1 VSLEWICYDIDKQKR
16 QVQRAA
22 TSLDCLLK
30 SVKDLANYHTLLKS
44 KISMYKESQMADD
57 K

>member
-1 VSLEWICYDIDKQKR
+1 MSLEWICYDIDKQKR

-44 KISMYKESQMADD
+44 KIRMYKKSQMAD